1 MTDPFRPYAALFEHP
16 NGPGDQ
22 RPTAL
27 DIVRDNDALG
37 TYSGKV
43 ALVTGGTNGIG
54 TETVRALHATGADV
68 YFTARDAAKGEKTR
82 RDLLAKSEGK
92 GKLEVILMDLDSLE
106 SVRNAAKAFLEKSD
120 KLNIL
125 VNNAGESP
133 VSVLVL
139 L

>member
-1 MTDPFRPYAALFEHP
+1 MADPFRPYAALFEHP